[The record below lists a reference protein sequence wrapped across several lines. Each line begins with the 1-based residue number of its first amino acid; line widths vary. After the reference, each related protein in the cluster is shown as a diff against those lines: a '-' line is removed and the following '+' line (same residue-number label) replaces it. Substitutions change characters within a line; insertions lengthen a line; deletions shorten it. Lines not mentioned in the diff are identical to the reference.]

1 MRCILTKNLRL
12 NSSIIR
18 RLRLTSSLG
27 RAGNYFEK
35 LPERN
40 IYIETLH
47 YRLQIA
53 LKNDIMVKLYSP
65 DKMVGIQH

>member
-1 MRCILTKNLRL
+1 MKSVEI
-12 NSSIIR
+12 
-18 RLRLTSSLG
+18 RLRLTSSLKRDG
-27 RAGNYFEK
+27 SYFKK

>member
-1 MRCILTKNLRL
+1 MRKTREISGNPSETNFQFEDRD
-12 NSSIIR
+12 
-18 RLRLTSSLG
+18 
-27 RAGNYFEK
+27 GNYFEK

-47 YRLQIA
+47 YRLQIQ

-65 DKMVGIQH
+65 DKMVGIQN

>member
-1 MRCILTKNLRL
+1 MEVALRSYPNEISTL
-12 NSSIIR
+12 
-18 RLRLTSSLG
+18 
-27 RAGNYFEK
+27 K
-35 LPERN
+35 H
-40 IYIETLH
+40 YIETLH